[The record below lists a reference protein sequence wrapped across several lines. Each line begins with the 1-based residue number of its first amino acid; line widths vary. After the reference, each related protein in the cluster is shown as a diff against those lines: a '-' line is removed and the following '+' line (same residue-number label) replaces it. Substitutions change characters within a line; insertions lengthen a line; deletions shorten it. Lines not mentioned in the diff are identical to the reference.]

1 MVANSSRITDKVV
14 VQYSKIINARLQR
27 KGRCMMYSTAL
38 HLLFG
43 ALVPEQTS
51 GRADSFSVADS
62 LVGFQLNPGR
72 TLD

>member
-1 MVANSSRITDKVV
+1 MTEEW
-14 VQYSKIINARLQR
+14 
-27 KGRCMMYSTAL
+27 KGRCTPYLMSSTL

-62 LVGFQLNPGR
+62 LVGFQL
-72 TLD
+72 T